1 MTTFW
6 FRKLPLLLAQLSIT
20 GLSLSAQ
27 EKKYTLSELVDTAK
41 IHFPQLLRKN
51 AQLDFAKAA
60 VTDTKHQ
67 FLPVLKTTA
76 ELTAGTDNSLAG
88 SYFTFGM
95 IPSTS
100 AGVRAQ
106 NNTQLATG
114 NIAALNAQ
122 YDLATFGYRQALVHR
137 AGSYVY
143 LQQADA
149 QQELYFLQSAIARW
163 YFTLLKNQYKL
174 KADAENIAR
183 YENIFRVIKALAG
196 SGIRAGADSSLAMA
210 ELSRT
215 KITYNQTQGLV
226 DNCRANLSYFTGIAA
241 DNISIDSAAMKELKI
256 KSGLFNRAPNSFTNP
271 LLEYY
276 RQLKNIAVANEQL
289 ISKSFLPKIV
299 LTATSWAR
307 GSSIAFND
315 QYKSAA
321 YGLGYQRLNYL
332 AGVSFQYD
340 LFNGIHKRDRLNA
353 YRFETAASDLAL
365 RGQEQDL
372 INASLQ
378 ADNAIRSTEKN
389 LLELPV
395 QLAAAR
401 DTYNQK
407 IAQYKAGII
416 NVVDLTNAAY
426 VLYRSMNDYAE
437 TIGDWYL
444 AQLDKAVATGYLD
457 NFIQA
462 IK

>member
-1 MTTFW
+1 MITFW
-6 FRKLPLLLAQLSIT
+6 FRKLPLLLALLSIS

-27 EKKYTLSELVDTAK
+27 EKKYTLSELVDSAK
-41 IHFPQLLRKN
+41 IYFPQLLRKN
-51 AQLDFAKAA
+51 AQLNFAKAV

-67 FLPVLKTTA
+67 FLPALKAT
-76 ELTAGTDNSLAG
+76 EEITAGTDNSLAG
-88 SYFTFGM
+88 SFITFGI

-100 AGVRAQ
+100 AGVRAE
-106 NNTQLATG
+106 NNAQLATG
-114 NIAALNAQ
+114 NIAALSGQ
-122 YDLATFGYRQALVHR
+122 YDLATFGYRQALVNR
-137 AGSYVY
+137 ANSYVY

-149 QQELYFLQSAIARW
+149 QQELYYLQSAIARW
-163 YFTLLKNQYKL
+163 YFTLQKSQSKL

-183 YENIFRVIKALAG
+183 YENIFRVIRALSG
-196 SGIRAGADSSLAMA
+196 SGIRAGSDSSLAMA

-215 KITYNQTQGLV
+215 KITYNQTQGMV
-226 DNCRANLSYFTGIAA
+226 DNCKANLAYLTGIAA
-241 DNISIDSAAMKELKI
+241 DKIAVDSAAMKDLKI
-256 KSGLFNRAPNSFTNP
+256 KSGLFSRAPGSVANP

-276 RQLKNIAVANEQL
+276 RQLKNIAIANEQL

-299 LTATSWAR
+299 LTATTWAR

-321 YGLGYQRLNYL
+321 YGLGYQRFNYL
-332 AGVSFQYD
+332 AGISFQYD
-340 LFNGIHKRDRLNA
+340 LFNGIHKRDKLNV
-353 YRFETAASDLAL
+353 YRFETTASDLAL
-365 RGQEQDL
+365 RGQEL
-372 INASLQ
+372 GLTNASLQ
-378 ADNAIRSTEKN
+378 ADNAIRTTEKN

>member
-6 FRKLPLLLAQLSIT
+6 FRKLPLLLAQLSIA
-20 GLSLSAQ
+20 GLPLCAQ
-27 EKKYTLSELVDTAK
+27 EKQYTLPELADSAK
-41 IHFPQLLRKN
+41 LYFPQLLRKN
-51 AQLDFAKAA
+51 AQLNFAKAN

-67 FLPVLKTTA
+67 FLPTLRTTE

-88 SYFTFGM
+88 SFLTFGI

-100 AGVRAQ
+100 AGVRAE
-106 NNTQLATG
+106 NNARLATG
-114 NIAALNAQ
+114 NIAALSAQ
-122 YDLATFGYRQALVHR
+122 YDLATFGYRGALLNR
-137 AGSYVY
+137 ANAYVS

-149 QQELYFLQSAIARW
+149 RQELYYLEATIARW
-163 YFTLLKNQYKL
+163 YFNLLKYQSKL
-174 KADAENIAR
+174 KADAENITR
-183 YENIFRVIKALAG
+183 YESIFRVIKALAA
-196 SGIRAGADSSLAMA
+196 SGIRAGSDSSLAMA

-215 KITYNQTQGLV
+215 KITYNQTLGQV
-226 DNCRANLSYFTGIAA
+226 DNCRANLSYLTGIAV
-241 DNISIDSAAMKELKI
+241 DKMVIDSAAI
-256 KSGLFNRAPNSFTNP
+256 KDLAIKPGWFSRPAGDASSP
-271 LLEYY
+271 LLDYY
-276 RQLKNIAVANEQL
+276 RQLKNIALANEQL

-299 LTATSWAR
+299 LTATTWAR

-315 QYKSAA
+315 QYKSAV
-321 YGLGYQRLNYL
+321 YGLGYQRFNYL

-340 LFNGIHKRDRLNA
+340 LFNGIHKRDKLNA
-353 YRFETAASDLAL
+353 YRFETAAGDLAL
-365 RGQEQDL
+365 RAQEQQL
-372 INASLQ
+372 NNAALQ
-378 ADNAIRSTEKN
+378 ADNAIGTTEKN
-389 LLELPV
+389 LRELPI

-407 IAQYKAGII
+407 TAQYKAGII
-416 NVVDLTNAAY
+416 NVIDLTNAAY

>member
-1 MTTFW
+1 MITFW
-6 FRKLPLLLAQLSIT
+6 FRKLPLLLALLSIS

-27 EKKYTLSELVDTAK
+27 EKKYTLSELVDSAK
-41 IHFPQLLRKN
+41 IYFPQLLRKN
-51 AQLDFAKAA
+51 AQLNFAKAV

-67 FLPVLKTTA
+67 FLPALKAT
-76 ELTAGTDNSLAG
+76 EEITAGTDNSLAG
-88 SYFTFGM
+88 SFITFGI

-100 AGVRAQ
+100 AGVRAE
-106 NNTQLATG
+106 NNAQLATG
-114 NIAALNAQ
+114 NIAALSGQ
-122 YDLATFGYRQALVHR
+122 YDLATFGYRQALVNR
-137 AGSYVY
+137 ANSYVY

-149 QQELYFLQSAIARW
+149 QQELYYLQSAIARW
-163 YFTLLKNQYKL
+163 YFTLQKSQSKL

-183 YENIFRVIKALAG
+183 YENIFRVIRALSG
-196 SGIRAGADSSLAMA
+196 SGIRAGSDSSLAMA

-215 KITYNQTQGLV
+215 KITYNQSQGMV
-226 DNCRANLSYFTGIAA
+226 DNCKANLAYLTGIAA
-241 DNISIDSAAMKELKI
+241 DKIAVDSAAMKDLKI
-256 KSGLFNRAPNSFTNP
+256 KSGLFSRAPGSVANP

-276 RQLKNIAVANEQL
+276 RQLKNIAIANEQL

-299 LTATSWAR
+299 LTATTWAR

-321 YGLGYQRLNYL
+321 YGLGYQRFNYL
-332 AGVSFQYD
+332 AGISFQYD
-340 LFNGIHKRDRLNA
+340 LFNGIHKRDKLNV
-353 YRFETAASDLAL
+353 YRFETTASDLAL
-365 RGQEQDL
+365 RGQEL
-372 INASLQ
+372 GLTNASLQ
-378 ADNAIRSTEKN
+378 ADNAIRTTEKN

>member
-1 MTTFW
+1 M
-6 FRKLPLLLAQLSIT
+6 
-20 GLSLSAQ
+20 
-27 EKKYTLSELVDTAK
+27 
-41 IHFPQLLRKN
+41 
-51 AQLDFAKAA
+51 
-60 VTDTKHQ
+60 
-67 FLPVLKTTA
+67 
-76 ELTAGTDNSLAG
+76 
-88 SYFTFGM
+88 
-95 IPSTS
+95 
-100 AGVRAQ
+100 
-106 NNTQLATG
+106 
-114 NIAALNAQ
+114 
-122 YDLATFGYRQALVHR
+122 
-137 AGSYVY
+137 
-143 LQQADA
+143 
-149 QQELYFLQSAIARW
+149 RW
-163 YFTLLKNQYKL
+163 YFTLLKNQSKL

-226 DNCRANLSYFTGIAA
+226 DNCRANLSYLTGIAA
-241 DNISIDSAAMKELKI
+241 NKLTIDSAAMMDLKI
-256 KSGLFNRAPNSFTNP
+256 KSGLFSRAPDSSTNP
-271 LLEYY
+271 LLDYY
-276 RQLKNIAVANEQL
+276 RQLKSVAVANEQL
-289 ISKSFLPKIV
+289 IGKSFLPKIV
-299 LTATSWAR
+299 FTASSWAR
-307 GSSIAFND
+307 GSGIAFND

-321 YGLGYQRLNYL
+321 YGLGYQRFNYL
-332 AGVSFQYD
+332 AGISFQYD
-340 LFNGIHKRDRLNA
+340 LFNGIHRRDKLSI

-365 RGQEQDL
+365 RAQQQGL
-372 INASLQ
+372 TSASLQ
-378 ADNAIRSTEKN
+378 ADNAIRTTEKN

-407 IAQYKAGII
+407 TAQYKAGII

>member
-1 MTTFW
+1 MTAFW
-6 FRKLPLLLAQLSIT
+6 FRKLPLLLAQLSIA
-20 GLSLSAQ
+20 GLSLFAQ
-27 EKKYTLSELVDTAK
+27 EKKYTLSELADSAK
-41 IHFPQLLRKN
+41 IYFPQLLRKN
-51 AQLDFAKAA
+51 AQLNFAKAN
-60 VTDTKHQ
+60 VTDTRHQ
-67 FLPVLKTTA
+67 FLPVLKTTE

-88 SYFTFGM
+88 SYFSFGV
-95 IPSTS
+95 IPSAS
-100 AGVRAQ
+100 AGVRNQ
-106 NNTQLATG
+106 NNAQLATG
-114 NIAALNAQ
+114 NIAALYTQ
-122 YDLATFGYRQALVHR
+122 YDVATFGYRRALLNR
-137 AGSYVY
+137 ANTYVS

-149 QQELYFLQSAIARW
+149 QQEWYYLQAAIARW
-163 YFTLLKNQYKL
+163 YFTLLKNQSKL
-174 KADAENIAR
+174 KADAENITR

-196 SGIRAGADSSLAMA
+196 SGIRAGSDSSLAMA

-215 KITYNQTQGLV
+215 KITYNQTLGQV
-226 DNCRANLSYFTGIAA
+226 DNCRANLSYLTGIAA
-241 DNISIDSAAMKELKI
+241 DRMIVDSAAMKDLKI
-256 KSGLFNRAPNSFTNP
+256 KSGWFSKPTGNTSSP

-299 LTATSWAR
+299 LSAAGWAR
-307 GSSIAFND
+307 GSGIAFND

-321 YGLGYQRLNYL
+321 YGWGYQRFNYL
-332 AGVSFQYD
+332 AGISFQYD
-340 LFNGIHKRDRLNA
+340 LFNGIHKRDKLNA

-365 RGQEQDL
+365 RGQEQQL
-372 INASLQ
+372 NNASLQ
-378 ADNAIRSTEKN
+378 ADNAISTTEKN